1 MYRNT
6 LLTALGLLIL
16 EALLPARATVFFSKE
31 EAMDLAFG
39 KGATIESR
47 PVFLSD
53 EQSARIEKLAMVKLD
68 TQLFTFFEGYRE
80 GKLVGYAVIESHTVR
95 TQPETL
101 LIVLSPS
108 GDLVKS
114 EILAFHEPP
123 EYQPPSA
130 WFATLLN
137 KPIGDLRQNQ
147 GVDGISG
154 ATLSVKA
161 SLEGI
166 RKTLAVY
173 QIAMSGAQK

>member
-1 MYRNT
+1 MAAVAF
-6 LLTALGLLIL
+6 LLALATQ
-16 EALLPARATVFFSKE
+16 ALYPVQAAVFFSKE
-31 EAMDLAFG
+31 EAMELAFG

-53 EQSARIEKLAMVKLD
+53 EQTAQIEQLAMVKLD
-68 TQLFTFFEGYRE
+68 SQLFTFFEGYRE

-108 GDLVKS
+108 GELVNS
-114 EILAFHEPP
+114 AILAFHEPP
-123 EYQPPSA
+123 EYQPSAA
-130 WFATLLN
+130 WFATLLH
-137 KPIGDLRQNQ
+137 KPIRDLRQNQ

-173 QIAMSGAQK
+173 QVALSGSQK